1 MTKMKTDR
9 FGLLVGLVIAVKK
22 FSDKIRIEF
31 GMEKCVKST
40 LKRGKLT
47 ETSDLY
53 LDTGKYMS
61 ELNQENA

>member
-1 MTKMKTDR
+1 MKTDR
-9 FGLLVGLVIAVKK
+9 FGLSVGLLIDVKK

-47 ETSDLY
+47 ETSELY
-53 LDTGKYMS
+53 LDTGTYMG